1 MAFGVFF
8 VYLLQLILKTGSEE
22 LEHWRIIYMLPVLT
36 IITQTMALLL
46 IYNQETPKYYL
57 AQGDEEGCIEYL
69 RLVYKQECIDRVL
82 N

>member
-1 MAFGVFF
+1 
-8 VYLLQLILKTGSEE
+8 
-22 LEHWRIIYMLPVLT
+22 MLPVLT